1 MITLGKKLKT
11 NFKLKVVAQGV
22 ESEVAFKD
30 LLKRRTIVSVYMK
43 NNTGSCDKQNDSL
56 AAHAAEFTKAG
67 YDLIAISR
75 DTPGSHLKYAVKKK
89 ITYTLASD
97 PTDLFAQAAD
107 AVVEKSMYGKKYF
120 GPARAAFVL
129 APDGTVLAVAE
140 KVDTADHT
148 AQLKALIAG
157 LK

>member
-1 MITLGKKLKT
+1 
-11 NFKLKVVAQGV
+11 V
-22 ESEVAFKD
+22 
-30 LLKRRTIVSVYMK
+30 
-43 NNTGSCDKQNDSL
+43 
-56 AAHAAEFTKAG
+56 
-67 YDLIAISR
+67 
-75 DTPGSHLKYAVKKK
+75 KYAAKKQ

-97 PTDLFAQAAD
+97 PADLFAQAAD

-129 APDGTVLAVAE
+129 EKDGTVLAVAE
-140 KVDTADHT
+140 KVDTADHA

>member
-1 MITLGKKLKT
+1 MISPGKKLKT
-11 NFKLKVVAQGV
+11 NFKLKVVQDGA
-22 ESEVAFKD
+22 ESEVAFSE
-30 LLKRRTIVSVYMK
+30 LLTRRTIVSVYMK

-56 AAHAAEFTKAG
+56 AAQAAAFAKAG
-67 YDLIAISR
+67 YNLVAISR
-75 DTPGSHLKYAVKKK
+75 DTCGSHLKYAVKKK

-97 PTDLFAQAAD
+97 PDDLFAQAAD
-107 AVVEKSMYGKKYF
+107 SVVEKSMDGKTYF

-129 APDGTVLAVAE
+129 DKDGTVLAVAE
-140 KVDTADHT
+140 KVDTADHA